1 MSPAGIRTGYRH
13 VVALLRRHRVLVVIL
28 VGLAAA
34 GPAGRFLAGDINNR
48 GVTGLTITQAGQGDP
63 DELRAC
69 SSQKTIFESLNTVDE
84 VHQLYMQEMNA
95 IFTEREMVLKNS
107 DTWTCGINSDST
119 MPMGMLQSLA
129 ARLPGWFVVP
139 EPPSGPAVQRP
150 VTFDAFSAIAG
161 ELQREYECK
170 LFELQ
175 DRAIAHIMRNDD
187 LSPGQFCCTEQ
198 GCAPSGNG
206 SLCIDSPTSDQTCN
220 QACPVY
226 MTQNE
231 LAARLPATM
240 EVIAIERQR
249 SRLAL
254 DRALQTMRSFD
265 ANFPVA
271 RELICYQRASLDLRN
286 ELNLLAD
293 AVSCMPKIWD
303 AITSIHDRKDFP

>member
-13 VVALLRRHRVLVVIL
+13 VVTLLRRHRVLAVIL

-34 GPAGRFLAGDINNR
+34 GPAGRFLAGDLGR
-48 GVTGLTITQAGQGDP
+48 DGVLNLVVGGGIEAE

-69 SSQKTIFESLNTVDE
+69 TGQNTIFEDMQTVDE
-84 VHQLYMQEMNA
+84 VHQAYMQEMNA
-95 IFTEREMVLKNS
+95 IFTERETVLKNS
-107 DTWTCGINSDST
+107 DVWTCGLGSDST
-119 MPMGMLQSLA
+119 MPMAMLQSLA
-129 ARLPGWFVVP
+129 SRLPGWFVVP
-139 EPPSGPAVQRP
+139 EPPGGPAIQRP

-175 DRAIAHIMRNDD
+175 DTAIAHIIRNDD
-187 LSPGQFCCTEQ
+187 LSPGEFCCTDS
-198 GCAPSGNG
+198 GCASVNAGFTCN
-206 SLCIDSPTSDQTCN
+206 DAPTSDPLCN
-220 QACPVY
+220 ESCPVY
-226 MTQNE
+226 MTNNE

-240 EVIAIERQR
+240 EAIALERRR

-254 DRALQTMRSFD
+254 DRALQTIRSFD